1 MVLCCGTWKAQTA
14 YFSTYELLNQ
24 QHEIHSIRTI
34 LFRTIFRGFKQWN
47 FSLKVLM
54 KTGSFMQFLL
64 CTKYRIGT
72 VEYYVNTE
80 SQVSITVWLY
90 IFLTKT
96 NARHPYF
103 RPPFIIFESV
113 IWSSFNQ
120 CEKSCFFYLVTVEM
134 TCETHIQLLVIRK
147 IVYPSHLS
155 HAIRLQEHTIHKCSW
170 KAENFH
176 WSSIPWILLI
186 LLAGH

>member
-1 MVLCCGTWKAQTA
+1 LCNLKSTDSLWKI
-14 YFSTYELLNQ
+14 STYELLNQ
-24 QHEIHSIRTI
+24 QHESHYIRTI
-34 LFRTIFRGFKQWN
+34 PISASMGFSFKGFSQWN

-72 VEYYVNTE
+72 VEYYVHTE
-80 SQVSITVWLY
+80 SQVSITIWLY

-120 CEKSCFFYLVTVEM
+120 CEKSCFF
-134 TCETHIQLLVIRK
+134 
-147 IVYPSHLS
+147 
-155 HAIRLQEHTIHKCSW
+155 
-170 KAENFH
+170 
-176 WSSIPWILLI
+176 ILLQLKWLVKPI
-186 LLAGH
+186 YSYWWLEKLSIHPIYHMP